1 MNMPPLPS
9 STSVADQFALR
20 LTARLSEGAQE
31 LPYDITERLRAA
43 RAQALS
49 QRKKPVLVHQTA
61 PAVTQLG
68 SSAALGWGSEGGNWW
83 RSLISAAS
91 MAALLAG
98 LVVTQFSQDEY
109 STLEVAEV
117 DAALLTDDLPPEAYA
132 DPGFAQF
139 LKTGATQ
146 GR

>member
-1 MNMPPLPS
+1 MKILHSPAS
-9 STSVADQFALR
+9 DAAADQFARR
-20 LTARLSEGAQE
+20 LTARLSEGTQD
-31 LPYDITERLRAA
+31 LPYDISERLRAA

-49 QRKKPVLVHQTA
+49 ERKRPVLVHQTA
-61 PAVTQLG
+61 PVVLAQGT
-68 SSAALGWGSEGGNWW
+68 SAALGWGSEGGSWW
-83 RSLISAAS
+83 RSL
-91 MAALLAG
+91 MAVVPMVALLAG
-98 LVVTQFSQDEY
+98 LVVIQFSQDEY